1 MWSLSGFRILE
12 MQIYSIFLPF
22 YNMVVFVIFIVLTGS
37 NCRIAYYSLLVSL
50 FSLCGVI
57 LHHVY
62 WSWCCIGLQIYIFID
77 TPADKYSTIF
87 NFSIYPY
94 IAYTHFQLMVLF
106 SKLLLWS
113 LTSFHG
119 LSLKASVF
127 SGFFFFFLCICV
139 YFPYLRKS
147 YSLSI
152 PACSFILSSSFF
164 LDYSCFEY

>member
-22 YNMVVFVIFIVLTGS
+22 YKMVVFVIFIVLTGS

-94 IAYTHFQLMVLF
+94 IAYTHFRLMVLF
-106 SKLLLWS
+106 SKLLLWYS
-113 LTSFHG
+113 MCVWWSIAEGVGFQRFLLLFLMH
-119 LSLKASVF
+119 LCVF
-127 SGFFFFFLCICV
+127 SL
-139 YFPYLRKS
+139 PS
-147 YSLSI
+147 
-152 PACSFILSSSFF
+152 
-164 LDYSCFEY
+164 